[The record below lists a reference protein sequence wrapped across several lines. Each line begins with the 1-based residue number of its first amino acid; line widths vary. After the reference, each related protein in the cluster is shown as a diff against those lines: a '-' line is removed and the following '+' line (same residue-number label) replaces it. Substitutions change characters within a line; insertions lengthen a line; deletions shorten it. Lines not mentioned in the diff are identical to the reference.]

1 MSESLNYSFS
11 KDLVKFNILVNAIN
25 NGWEVKK
32 KNDNEFIIKK
42 SKKLLDNKIESS
54 NDLKK
59 MLIGLGANK
68 NACDIK

>member
-42 SKKLLDNKIESS
+42 NKKLLDNKIESS

-59 MLIGLGANK
+59 MLIGFGASK